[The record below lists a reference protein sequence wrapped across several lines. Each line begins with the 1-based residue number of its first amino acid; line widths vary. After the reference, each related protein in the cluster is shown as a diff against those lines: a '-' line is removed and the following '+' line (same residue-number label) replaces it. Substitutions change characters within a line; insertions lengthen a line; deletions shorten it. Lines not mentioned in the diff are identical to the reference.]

1 MPYSDALARVSKFYN
16 SREKPSTASESFRRG
31 MKPHLSI
38 KVIHPLTKP
47 QGKLMAEAIDFPKRV
62 MIALAHAIKHLSAF
76 GVADAFAESKF
87 FTKFATRA
95 HMLLAANTIINLEI
109 FRNKDEHTEKGS
121 LIWVLD
127 RTKTKFGSRLLRSWV
142 ARPLIDKR

>member
-1 MPYSDALARVSKFYN
+1 MV
-16 SREKPSTASESFRRG
+16 
-31 MKPHLSI
+31 
-38 KVIHPLTKP
+38 
-47 QGKLMAEAIDFPKRV
+47 QGKLIAEAIDFPKRV
-62 MIALAHAIKHLSAF
+62 IIALAHVIKHLSAF
-76 GVADAFAESKF
+76 GIADAFAESKF

-95 HMLLAANTIINLEI
+95 HMLLSANTIINLEI
-109 FRNKDEHTEKGS
+109 FQNEDEHTDKGS